1 MMNDDHQGGD
11 GQTTTTN
18 ANTVTYRQQPV
29 VPMDIFTF
37 QNLRMQ
43 PGFAPNSSKQIN
55 LYYWWGDHETT
66 CPDYTQVTL
75 AWVVGWVKSSK
86 IRPMKMQDGSNEEPT
101 YTLDL
106 DIRDGTGQLKI
117 IQLKTTL
124 GANGRQS
131 GYDESGNVLP
141 RNSPFKENHYYS
153 FVLKPA
159 LQRQQPQQQE
169 QLTTIQG
176 YLVSYHEITSHN
188 EVTTHLSDF
197 VKAYHRMQS
206 NFRYFIHKVIR
217 AYSNNDIAV
226 SLDVIQS
233 HLKDIMGEEQNTSQQ
248 LVDYLQYLVSEKQ
261 ILIQTDSGYMFI
273 KDQQ

>member
-1 MMNDDHQGGD
+1 MMGDDNNGD
-11 GQTTTTN
+11 GQNTTTTT
-18 ANTVTYRQQPV
+18 NTVTYRAQPV

-43 PGFAPNSSKQIN
+43 PGFTPNSSKQIN
-55 LYYWWGDHETT
+55 LYYWWGDHQTA
-66 CPDYTQVTL
+66 CPEHTQVTS

-86 IRPMKMQDGSNEEPT
+86 IRPMKVQDNSTEEPT

-124 GANGRQS
+124 GANGRTTNF
-131 GYDESGNVLP
+131 DESGNVLP
-141 RNSPFKENHYYS
+141 RNSPFKENQYYS
-153 FVLKPA
+153 FILKPA

-176 YLVSYHEITSHN
+176 YLVSYHEIANHN
-188 EVTTHLSDF
+188 EITAHLSDF

-206 NFRYFIHKVIR
+206 NFPYFIHKVIR
-217 AYSNNDIAV
+217 SYSNRDVAV
-226 SLDVIQS
+226 SLDTLES
-233 HLKDIMGEEQNTSQQ
+233 HLKDIMSSEQNTSQQ
-248 LVDYLQYLVSEKQ
+248 LVEYLNFLQEKQ
-261 ILIQTDSGYMFI
+261 ILTQTDSGYMFI
-273 KDQQ
+273 KEQQ

>member
-1 MMNDDHQGGD
+1 MMSDDHHGGD
-11 GQTTTTN
+11 GQTTTN
-18 ANTVTYRQQPV
+18 PNTVIFRAQPV

-43 PGFAPNSSKQIN
+43 PGYAPNSTKQIN

-66 CPDYTQVTL
+66 CPDYTQVTA

-86 IRPMKMQDGSNEEPT
+86 IRPMKMQEGSEEQT
-101 YTLDL
+101 YNLDL

-131 GYDESGNVLP
+131 NFDESGNPLP
-141 RNSPFKENHYYS
+141 RNSPFKENQYYS
-153 FVLKPA
+153 FILKPA
-159 LQRQQPQQQE
+159 LQRQAPQQQQE

-176 YLVSYHEITSHN
+176 YLISYHEIVNHN
-188 EVTTHLSDF
+188 EITTHLSDF

-233 HLKDIMGEEQNTSQQ
+233 HLKDMMGEEQNTPQQ

-261 ILIQTDSGYMFI
+261 ILTQTDSGYMFI
-273 KDQQ
+273 KEQQ

>member
-1 MMNDDHQGGD
+1 MMSDEQHQGGD
-11 GQTTTTN
+11 GQTTTNT
-18 ANTVTYRQQPV
+18 NTVTYRAQPV

-43 PGFAPNSSKQIN
+43 PGYAPNSTKQIN

-66 CPDYTQVTL
+66 CPDYTQVTT

-86 IRPMKMQDGSNEEPT
+86 IRAMKMPEGSTDEPS
-101 YTLDL
+101 YSLDL

-131 GYDESGNVLP
+131 NYDENGGVLQ
-141 RNSPFKENHYYS
+141 RNSPFKENQYYS

-159 LQRQQPQQQE
+159 LQRQAPQQQE

-176 YLVSYHEITSHN
+176 YLVSYHEIVNHN
-188 EVTTHLSDF
+188 EITTHLSDF

-217 AYSNNDIAV
+217 AYSVNDIAV

-261 ILIQTDSGYMFI
+261 ILTQTDSGYMFI
-273 KDQQ
+273 KEQQ